1 MSKTQSQ
8 DKWNRKMK
16 TYHIAISLE
25 VAADDKEEAA
35 REAMTKVIDPTMV
48 IEAITEV
55 HSHDE
60 EQD

>member
-1 MSKTQSQ
+1 
-8 DKWNRKMK
+8 MK

-35 REAMTKVIDPTMV
+35 REAMTKVIGPSMV
-48 IEAITEV
+48 IEAITEL
-55 HSHDE
+55 HGHDE

>member
-8 DKWNRKMK
+8 EKWNRKMK

-25 VAADDKEEAA
+25 VAADDEEEAA
-35 REAMTKVIDPTMV
+35 REAMTKVIDSTMV
-48 IEAITEV
+48 IETITEL
-55 HSHDE
+55 HRDDK